1 MLVPSSPEPDTRH
14 IVYEIARLTPVDLFR
29 LARVRRSMSSDG
41 RSNRV
46 HVDRDRYR
54 QLVAAAETD
63 RERLVLRLGGEVGL
77 TPTEM
82 SRLTVGHVETR
93 LHDGGVSHA
102 LRVPDGEGGTDRLAP
117 LPTDLESELTAYA
130 ADDPVFDVTPRRLQ
144 MLVGTVGERAAAAAD
159 DPSLAKV
166 SSADLRRFF
175 GRDAVERGVPPGAV
189 LAAGGWERLGSI
201 DAAVSDPDGETAVSA
216 FASADHP
223 VEVGGEAPGTTT
235 TPEPETLR
243 DALDRL
249 DTAVVVVG
257 PDGRVLHASRP
268 FERLTG
274 RRTDGIVGRPFEA
287 LLTDDTV
294 PGEFWRTVATEG
306 AWSGTLPY
314 ARAEGGAVE
323 RWTRASRIPDGA
335 GGAERVVVEVHQRGG
350 DPTTDRA
357 RAAAAAARGVG
368 EQLADETSRDGVLRA
383 VTEGLA
389 RTDAYA
395 CAWVVDPYPPS
406 GLEPLATA
414 GVDPSA
420 VDAYAED
427 DTDLVGVARTVAETG
442 TVRTLTVD
450 PSSGVPDAPSLV
462 LVPLAHDE
470 SVHGVLVL
478 AVEQESPVDGRE
490 RGVLADLGRRV
501 GLALSAAEWRHL
513 LLSDTVLE
521 LTFESSDAGS
531 LFVDASDRL
540 GCRIE
545 LDGMVTVEDGLLYYI
560 TVAGAEAEAALEL
573 AREAGEARLVADRGE
588 TTLLEV
594 AAPDASLAA
603 PLIERGGNV
612 RSLVAEDG
620 RAELVCEFSPDAGV
634 RDLLEA
640 LRESFPD
647 SDLLAKREDARS
659 GAPSTSFRESVD
671 DELTDK
677 QRSVLRAAYHAGYFE
692 WPRGSTAEE
701 LADSMEV
708 SSPTLHNH
716 LRRAQQRLLTALFE
730 GENRPLTEESVG
742 WDS

>member
-1 MLVPSSPEPDTRH
+1 M
-14 IVYEIARLTPVDLFR
+14 
-29 LARVRRSMSSDG
+29 RSMSSEG

-46 HVDRDRYR
+46 HLDRDRYR

-82 SRLTVGHVETR
+82 SRLEVGRVETR

-102 LRVPDGEGGTDRLAP
+102 LQVPDGDGGADRLAP

-130 ADDPVFDVTPRRLQ
+130 ADEEAPIFDVTPRRLQ
-144 MLVGTVGERAAAAAD
+144 MLVGTVGERAATAAE
-159 DPSLAKV
+159 DPALAQV

-201 DAAVSDPDGETAVSA
+201 DAAVSDPDGEAAISA

-223 VEVGGEAPGTTT
+223 VEVGTEAPGVSPG
-235 TPEPETLR
+235 PEPETLR

-274 RRTDGIVGRPFEA
+274 RRTDGVVGRPFETV
-287 LLTDDTV
+287 LGDDATL
-294 PGEFWRTVATEG
+294 GEFWRRVATEG

-314 ARAEGGAVE
+314 GRADGGAVE
-323 RWTRASRIPDGA
+323 RWTRASRLPDGA
-335 GGAERVVVEVHQRGG
+335 GGAERVVVEIHQRGE
-350 DPTTDRA
+350 DPTTSRA
-357 RAAAAAARGVG
+357 RAAATAARGVG
-368 EQLADETSRDGVLRA
+368 EQLADGTSRDGTLAA
-383 VTEGLA
+383 VTEGLV
-389 RTDAYA
+389 RTGTYA

-414 GVDPSA
+414 GIDPSA
-420 VDAYAED
+420 VRDYAAG
-427 DTDLVGVARTVAETG
+427 DTDLAGAARTVAETR
-442 TVRTLTVD
+442 TVRALTVE
-450 PSSGVPDAPSLV
+450 PASGVPDAPSLV
-462 LVPLAHDE
+462 LVPLSHDE

-521 LTFESSDAGS
+521 LTFESSDDGS
-531 LFVDASDRL
+531 LFVNASDRL
-540 GCRIE
+540 DCRIE
-545 LDGMVTVEDGLLYYI
+545 LDGMVPVEDGLLYYI
-560 TVAGAEAEAALEL
+560 TVADAEPEAALEL
-573 AREAGEARLVADRGE
+573 AQEAGEARLVADREE

-612 RSLVAEDG
+612 RSLVAESG

-634 RDLLEA
+634 RDLLDA
-640 LRESFPD
+640 LRESFPE

-659 GAPSTSFRESVD
+659 EATSTSFRESVD

-677 QRSVLRAAYHAGYFE
+677 QRSALRAAYHAGYFE

-701 LADSMEV
+701 LADSMEI

-730 GENRPLTEESVG
+730 GENRPLAEEGVDL
-742 WDS
+742 DS